1 MSGRRRPGRSRARD
15 RDRGSFTAELAAG
28 LPALMMLLL
37 VGLTAVGAVT
47 AKIQC
52 VDAAREGAL
61 AAARGAPGAAAAT
74 RIAPAGATVDI
85 SEGADTVKLSVRA
98 PVPILGGSL
107 PAITVQ
113 ATAEAAREPAET
125 GTP

>member
-37 VGLTAVGAVT
+37 VGLTAVGAVG
-47 AKIQC
+47 ARIQC

-61 AAARGAPGAAAAT
+61 AAARGEPGTEAAA
-74 RIAPAGATVDI
+74 RIAPVGATIDI
-85 SEGADTVKLSVRA
+85 SEGEDTVKLSIRA
-98 PVPILGGSL
+98 PVPILGGGLSV
-107 PAITVQ
+107 ITVQ
-113 ATAEAAREPAET
+113 ATAEAAREPAEA